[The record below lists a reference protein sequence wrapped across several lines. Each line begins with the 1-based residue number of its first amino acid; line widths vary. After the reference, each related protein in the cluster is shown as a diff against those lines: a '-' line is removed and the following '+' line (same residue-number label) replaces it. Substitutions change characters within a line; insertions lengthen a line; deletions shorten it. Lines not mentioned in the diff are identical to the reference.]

1 MNRTTLKAAGQAL
14 WGPHYRSE
22 LARACKVH
30 LRTAMRWD
38 RGETPIPQA
47 TWDRLAALLKARK
60 EQIDKVLARVPAAVS
75 P

>member
-1 MNRTTLKAAGQAL
+1 MNRSVLKAAGEAL

-38 RGETPIPQA
+38 RGESPVPEEVLVVLTK
-47 TWDRLAALLKARK
+47 LLLKRK
-60 EQIDKVLARVPAAVS
+60 ELIDKLVGKLTTS
-75 P
+75 GE